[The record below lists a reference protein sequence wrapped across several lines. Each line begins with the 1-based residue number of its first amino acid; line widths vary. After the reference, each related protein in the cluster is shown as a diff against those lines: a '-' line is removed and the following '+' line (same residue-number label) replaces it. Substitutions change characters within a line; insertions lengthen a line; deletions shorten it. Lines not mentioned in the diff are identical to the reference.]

1 MILFISSFITHE
13 RPSNRHNRLDVLMM
27 TLKSYSRL
35 TWREVHLYLKLDT
48 EFEPYKPELEVF
60 INKVFLGTEVKL
72 SWTRIERQEDWQP
85 IISKIVELNELIW
98 FSQNDDHPFIDHNT
112 DLITEG
118 LQLLE
123 DEPNEYASIYLSH
136 WPEILKLAGKN
147 SEPELKGGYLA
158 FDGTLFDSIQIVKP
172 KLLQYIFFE
181 INWNGNHYKR
191 IDTLLM
197 QRAIWGEIGNTDVS
211 LQKIYVPLREQC
223 RKFMAYSHVHMNS
236 VAPLAP
242 SYEIEP
248 ISRSAQ
254 DVGDLI
260 FAAHKSS
267 WTESNHYILPMN
279 IVKIIQ
285 ELYGNEFGLNS

>member
-1 MILFISSFITHE
+1 MILLISSFITHD

-35 TWREVHLYLKLDT
+35 TWSEVHLYLKLDL
-48 EFEPYKPELEVF
+48 EFESYKPELELF
-60 INKVFLGTEVKL
+60 IKRVFLGTKVEL

-118 LQLLE
+118 IQLLK
-123 DEPNEYASIYLSH
+123 DEPHEYASIYLSH

-147 SEPELKGGYLA
+147 TEPELKGGYLV
-158 FDGTLFDSIQIVKP
+158 FDGTLLDSIQIVKP
-172 KLLQYIFFE
+172 KFLHYIFFE
-181 INWNGNHYKR
+181 INWNGIHYKR
-191 IDTLLM
+191 IDELLR

-223 RKFMAYSHVHMNS
+223 RKFMAYSHVHMKS
-236 VAPLAP
+236 VTPLAP
-242 SYEIEP
+242 SYELAP

-260 FAAHKSS
+260 FADHKSF
-267 WTESNHYILPMN
+267 WTENNDYILPIN
-279 IVKIIQ
+279 IVEIIQ
-285 ELYGNEFGLNS
+285 ELYGNRSE